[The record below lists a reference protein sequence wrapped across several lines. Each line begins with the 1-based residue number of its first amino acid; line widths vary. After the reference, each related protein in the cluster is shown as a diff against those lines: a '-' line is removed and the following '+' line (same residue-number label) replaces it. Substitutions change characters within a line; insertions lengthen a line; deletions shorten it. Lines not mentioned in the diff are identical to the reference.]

1 MRSHEKLM
9 KQKLDELYKEYNNK
23 KYIKYDPIE
32 YVYRFECVVE
42 KELVGLISSSISF
55 GRVTQIFRAMDHFL
69 EIVNN
74 EPLEYVLNLRK
85 KPDRELLS
93 FKYRFVNGPDMF
105 NFLQSIKK
113 IIEEHGSLG
122 EFAKKKYRRG
132 CFLGLVDK
140 TIKQFKN
147 VNYLIPSTLNG
158 SPCKRLLMFFRWM
171 VRNDQVDL
179 GIWDFIN
186 TQELVIP
193 LDTHISRVSKEL
205 GFTSKKTSSLKTAI
219 EITNNLKKF
228 SENDPVKYDWALSHI
243 GIIKNNFGIEELS
256 LTEHTEALRVLYV

>member
-1 MRSHEKLM
+1 M
-9 KQKLDELYKEYNNK
+9 KQKLDDLYREYNNK

-32 YVYRFECVVE
+32 YVYRFEYIVE
-42 KELVGLISSSISF
+42 KEVVGLISSSLSF
-55 GRVTQIFRAMDHFL
+55 GRVTQIFKAMDHFL
-69 EIVNN
+69 EIVND
-74 EPLEYVLNLRK
+74 EPLKYVLDLGK

-93 FKYRFVNGPDMF
+93 FKYRFVNGTDLF
-105 NFLQSIKK
+105 DFLQSIKK

-122 EFAKKKYRRG
+122 EFAKKKYRKG
-132 CFLGLVDK
+132 CFLELVDK
-140 TIKQFKN
+140 TINQFKN

-171 VRNDQVDL
+171 VRNDNVDL
-179 GIWDFIN
+179 GIWNFIN
-186 TQELVIP
+186 TRELVIP

-219 EITNNLKKF
+219 EITNNLRKF

-243 GIIKNNFGIEELS
+243 GIIKNNFAIEKLS
-256 LTEHTEALRVLYV
+256 LTEHAEAQRVLCS